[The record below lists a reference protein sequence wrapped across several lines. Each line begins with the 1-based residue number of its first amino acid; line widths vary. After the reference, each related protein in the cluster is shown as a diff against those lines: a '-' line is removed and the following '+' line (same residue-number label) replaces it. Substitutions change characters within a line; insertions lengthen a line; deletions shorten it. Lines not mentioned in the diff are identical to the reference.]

1 MAVKSNE
8 EESKRRLKETF
19 LEVVDSQLDA
29 NDPPETKQTLDRLI
43 AQGISM
49 EDAKIYIA
57 QAVCL
62 ELFTAMKHKKPYAQE
77 RYIRNLHRLPKEP
90 QE

>member
-1 MAVKSNE
+1 MAVNSNE
-8 EESKRRLKETF
+8 EESKKRLKESF
-19 LEVVDSQLDA
+19 LEVVDNQLNA
-29 NDPPETKQTLDRLI
+29 NDPPESKQTLDRLI
-43 AQGISM
+43 AQGISP
-49 EDAKIYIA
+49 EDAKLYIA

-62 ELFTAMKHKKPYAQE
+62 ELFTAMKYKKPYAQE